1 VHPLFDLD
9 ARVAVVTGGGTG
21 VGRAMAEALADAGAS
36 VVLVGRRLNRLEEV
50 AQSIE
55 ANKGQ
60 AAAVS
65 ADLQDRAGLAAVA
78 TSVTKPFGSPDI
90 LINAAGVNLRESIDK
105 VTRETWDLT
114 LDLNLAVPFFFARE
128 LVSSMCA
135 KGWGRVINIASL
147 QSLRAFP
154 DSLPYGAAKGGVP
167 QLTRAMAQAWSP
179 AGVTCN
185 AIAPGF
191 FPTALTAPVFDDPER
206 AAWAAAQTAVGRN
219 GRAEDLHG
227 VTIFLAAPAS
237 DYITGQVI
245 FVDGGFTAR

>member
-1 VHPLFDLD
+1 MHRLFDLG

-21 VGRAMAEALADAGAS
+21 VGRAMAEALAGAGAS
-36 VVLVGRRLNRLEEV
+36 VVLVGRRLSLLEET
-50 AQSIE
+50 ARAIE
-55 ANKGQ
+55 ADGGR

-65 ADLQDRAGLAAVA
+65 ADLHDRAELPAVA
-78 TSVTKPFGSPDI
+78 ARVAEPFGAPDI
-90 LINAAGVNLRESIDK
+90 LINAAGVNLRESVDK
-105 VTRETWDLT
+105 VTGETWDLT

-128 LVSSMCA
+128 LVSAMRA

-147 QSLRAFP
+147 QSLRAFS
-154 DSLPYGAAKGGVP
+154 DSLPYGAAKGGVL

-206 AAWAAAQTAVGRN
+206 AAWAAAQTAIGRN
-219 GRAEDLHG
+219 GRPEDLHG

-245 FVDGGFTAR
+245 FVDGGFSAR